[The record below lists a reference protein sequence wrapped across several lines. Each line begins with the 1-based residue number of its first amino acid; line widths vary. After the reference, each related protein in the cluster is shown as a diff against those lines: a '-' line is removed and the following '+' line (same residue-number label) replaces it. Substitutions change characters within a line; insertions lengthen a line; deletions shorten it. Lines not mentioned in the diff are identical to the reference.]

1 MSVAPAPAFRSGVA
15 SRWQAFETWVG
26 TRSSAAALFALA
38 LGVFAV
44 QSLVL
49 PAYPGRDMGRYVQ
62 AYVQYWYEEPVYPA
76 VLNTRG
82 PLSSLGVSV
91 PLELGGVVA
100 EAWLALLYAAS
111 IVGWAAVARM
121 CGARAAVFTAVV
133 LLAYPSYGILFHGLA
148 SDALFAAGFAGW
160 ALLLT
165 RTVLRPSIWRFAA
178 AGAAMGALVLVRPGN
193 QVLIVFALLPLVLR
207 APWNTRFAWFAAFF
221 SSSVLVVQ
229 AWYATS
235 YARHGEA
242 VGLRPSLA
250 VVVTAVALVSVAAA
264 ALLVPARWR
273 TRVALVGGASLVLV
287 AAIAASRAQSPTDY
301 ARSLVQS
308 PSSTVFLYRAF
319 ELERIVSPDN
329 GPASEDLARVVQREL
344 LSEEPYRSYGVDLE
358 TFFSSGSNRIFG
370 DLTSL
375 SGQTD
380 LDAVTREAIREHP
393 GAFLGGIAHTIWD
406 LLSTRR
412 VYAPEAAPQGDD
424 SAPPSASDGPD
435 GGDVIVVKGRTL
447 PRPTEGQPIPSSR
460 VGPEI
465 HGVRGGVREV
475 WLSAT
480 EHPTVFD
487 DPYDE
492 QRYRRYMRD
501 TTRLA
506 NRLPTRDANDALV
519 HRLNQ
524 ASHAFPPPGFW
535 LVVGALA
542 LAVRWPRR
550 ALVALVPSLAAIAVI
565 VATGAV
571 APAVAEY
578 AAPVSPAFIV
588 LTAAGLLGAEPRRR
602 LIRSGRGPLAR

>member
-1 MSVAPAPAFRSGVA
+1 
-15 SRWQAFETWVG
+15 
-26 TRSSAAALFALA
+26 
-38 LGVFAV
+38 
-44 QSLVL
+44 
-49 PAYPGRDMGRYVQ
+49 
-62 AYVQYWYEEPVYPA
+62 
-76 VLNTRG
+76 
-82 PLSSLGVSV
+82 
-91 PLELGGVVA
+91 
-100 EAWLALLYAAS
+100 
-111 IVGWAAVARM
+111 
-121 CGARAAVFTAVV
+121 
-133 LLAYPSYGILFHGLA
+133 
-148 SDALFAAGFAGW
+148 
-160 ALLLT
+160 
-165 RTVLRPSIWRFAA
+165 
-178 AGAAMGALVLVRPGN
+178 
-193 QVLIVFALLPLVLR
+193 
-207 APWNTRFAWFAAFF
+207 
-221 SSSVLVVQ
+221 
-229 AWYATS
+229 
-235 YARHGEA
+235 
-242 VGLRPSLA
+242 
-250 VVVTAVALVSVAAA
+250 
-264 ALLVPARWR
+264 
-273 TRVALVGGASLVLV
+273 
-287 AAIAASRAQSPTDY
+287 
-301 ARSLVQS
+301 
-308 PSSTVFLYRAF
+308 
-319 ELERIVSPDN
+319 
-329 GPASEDLARVVQREL
+329 
-344 LSEEPYRSYGVDLE
+344 
-358 TFFSSGSNRIFG
+358 
-370 DLTSL
+370 
-375 SGQTD
+375 
-380 LDAVTREAIREHP
+380 
-393 GAFLGGIAHTIWD
+393 
-406 LLSTRR
+406 
-412 VYAPEAAPQGDD
+412 
-424 SAPPSASDGPD
+424 
-435 GGDVIVVKGRTL
+435 VIVVKGRTL